1 MAHLVASV
9 PRRPYNIRLGRCA
22 ATIHIQQGEIM
33 DVTLL
38 HTLGRVWWLVL
49 LRGIAAIV
57 FGVLAWAWP
66 GATLITLVLFWG
78 AYALVDGVAAL
89 WAGWQAKDGGKPMW
103 HIVLIGVLGIAAGLF
118 TFVSP
123 GITAI
128 ALLLLIAVWAI
139 VTGVF
144 QIAAAIR
151 LRKEIANEWLL
162 ILSGALS
169 VVFGVLMIASPGAGA
184 LAVLWLIGAFAIA
197 YGALLVVLAF
207 KLKKHAVPPA
217 TAAA

>member
-1 MAHLVASV
+1 
-9 PRRPYNIRLGRCA
+9 
-22 ATIHIQQGEIM
+22 M
-33 DVTLL
+33 DISLL
-38 HTLGRVWWLVL
+38 HTLGRVWWLLL

-89 WAGWQAKDGGKPMW
+89 WSGWQAKDAGKPMW
-103 HIVLIGVLGIAAGLF
+103 QIVLVGLLGIAAGIF
-118 TFVSP
+118 TFVAP

-128 ALLLLIAVWAI
+128 ALLFLIAAWAI
-139 VTGVF
+139 ATGVF

-169 VVFGVLMIASPGAGA
+169 IAFGALMIANPGAGA
-184 LAVLWLIGAFAIA
+184 LAVLWLIGVFAIA

-207 KLKKHAVPPA
+207 KLRKHAAPIPA
-217 TAAA
+217 AP